1 MRAVTA
7 LCCVAVAGLSCLLCG
22 VPALLSPHSWIS
34 WLFLSPEPSMPE
46 AKSPQG
52 VPYSDL
58 PHIVNADG
66 LHLFCRYWEPSG
78 PPRALVFIT
87 HGAGEHIGPYDEV
100 AQRLKELQLL
110 VFGHD
115 HVGHGQSE
123 GERMNIRDFQIYI
136 RDVLQHVDL
145 MKSRHPGI
153 PIFIVGHSMGG
164 AISILTACERP
175 SEFKGVVLI
184 APMVQMNPDSATPFK
199 VFVAKVLNHMM
210 PSLTLGTIES
220 KWVSRDKKQV
230 EAYDSDE
237 LVHHGGLRVS
247 FAIQLMG
254 AVSRIERELPNI
266 HWPFYLLHGD
276 ADRLCDIR
284 GSHMMY
290 DNAPSTDKKLK
301 VYEAAYHALHHDLPE
316 VAENVLKEVST
327 WISERLPVS

>member
-1 MRAVTA
+1 M
-7 LCCVAVAGLSCLLCG
+7 
-22 VPALLSPHSWIS
+22 
-34 WLFLSPEPSMPE
+34 PS
-46 AKSPQG
+46 AARLYPQG

-78 PPRALVFIT
+78 PPRALVFVI
-87 HGAGEHIGPYDEV
+87 HGAGEHVGPYDEV

-110 VFGHD
+110 VFAHD

-123 GERMNIRDFQIYI
+123 GERMNIKDFQIYV

-145 MKSRHPGI
+145 MKNRHPGI
-153 PIFIVGHSMGG
+153 PIFLVGHSMGG

-184 APMVQMNPDSATPFK
+184 APMCNPC
-199 VFVAKVLNHMM
+199 VV
-210 PSLTLGTIES
+210 
-220 KWVSRDKKQV
+220 QV

-237 LVHHGGLRVS
+237 LVYHGGMRVS
-247 FAIQLMG
+247 FGIQLMG
-254 AVSRIERELPNI
+254 AVSRIEREVPNM

-276 ADRLCDIR
+276 ADKLCDIR

-290 DNAPSTDKKLK
+290 EGAPSSDKRLK
-301 VYEAAYHALHHDLPE
+301 VYEGGYHALHHDLPE
-316 VAENVLKEVST
+316 VAENVLKEVSA
-327 WISERLPVS
+327 WISERLPVEGTRSPR

>member
-1 MRAVTA
+1 MTRDVFVT
-7 LCCVAVAGLSCLLCG
+7 
-22 VPALLSPHSWIS
+22 
-34 WLFLSPEPSMPE
+34 EPSMPE

-78 PPRALVFIT
+78 PPRALVFIA
-87 HGAGEHIGPYDEV
+87 HGAGEHLGPYDEV

-110 VFGHD
+110 VFAHD

-123 GERMNIRDFQIYI
+123 GERMNIKDFQIYV

-145 MKSRHPGI
+145 MKNRHPGI
-153 PIFIVGHSMGG
+153 PVFLVGHSMGG

-210 PSLTLGTIES
+210 PSLTLGAIES
-220 KWVSRDKKQV
+220 KWISRDKKQV

-237 LVHHGGLRVS
+237 LVYHGRMRIS
-247 FAIQLMG
+247 FGMQLMG
-254 AVSRIERELPNI
+254 AVSRIEREVPNI

-276 ADRLCDIR
+276 VDKLCDIR

-290 DNAPSTDKKLK
+290 ESAPSADKKLK
-301 VYEAAYHALHHDLPE
+301 VYEGGYHALHHDLPE
-316 VAENVLKEVST
+316 VAENVLKEVSA

>member
-1 MRAVTA
+1 MP
-7 LCCVAVAGLSCLLCG
+7 S
-22 VPALLSPHSWIS
+22 
-34 WLFLSPEPSMPE
+34 PSMPE

-78 PPRALVFIT
+78 PPRALVFVI
-87 HGAGEHIGPYDEV
+87 HGAGEHVGPYDEV

-110 VFGHD
+110 VFAHD

-123 GERMNIRDFQIYI
+123 GERMNIKDFQIYV

-145 MKSRHPGI
+145 MKNRHPGI
-153 PIFIVGHSMGG
+153 PIFLVGHSMGG

-184 APMVQMNPDSATPFK
+184 APMVKPTLH
-199 VFVAKVLNHMM
+199 VFMAKVVNHLM

-237 LVHHGGLRVS
+237 LVYHGGMRVS
-247 FAIQLMG
+247 FGIQLMG
-254 AVSRIERELPNI
+254 AVSRIEREVPNM

-276 ADRLCDIR
+276 ADKLCDIR

-290 DNAPSTDKKLK
+290 EGAPSSDKRLK
-301 VYEAAYHALHHDLPE
+301 VYEGGYHALHHDLPE
-316 VAENVLKEVST
+316 VAENVLKEVSA